1 MAWEAQAIS
10 TNETFR
16 LENFTYSNVVIRNVI
31 FGHLEQTNF
40 TGVSV
45 SEICRAQAQAP
56 HSTTYWISGWFGLL
70 TRGYMFLDF
79 ACSVSTELC
88 VSALMV
94 LALCSNTVMNIVL
107 RPMWLGV
114 SISIILSVMT
124 LAYSQQLT
132 I

>member
-45 SEICRAQAQAP
+45 SEIYRAQAQAP
-56 HSTTYWISGWFGLL
+56 HSTTY
-70 TRGYMFLDF
+70 
-79 ACSVSTELC
+79 
-88 VSALMV
+88 
-94 LALCSNTVMNIVL
+94 
-107 RPMWLGV
+107 
-114 SISIILSVMT
+114 
-124 LAYSQQLT
+124 
-132 I
+132 